1 MRSYNTFT
9 ILLVFAFLSLG
20 FIGIVNHE
28 MWLDELQAWL
38 IARDSSSVVDLF
50 KNLRYEGHPGLWHI
64 GLYLISRWTH
74 NPFSMQVFHLIIATS
89 SIYIFAKFSPFTKSQ
104 KVVFSFGYF
113 PFYEYSIIS
122 RDYALGILLVFCFCA
137 LFSTRTKSYLLLSS
151 ILFLLANTNVYGL
164 IIAITLGLTLIFDYI
179 LCGMR
184 TLVHS
189 SKWDLIISFFIFS
202 LGIVSSLIQI
212 IPPPDASFAANWTTS
227 FQTEQLKIVLAAIAK
242 SYIPIPKFF
251 KYQFWNTSIFSFK
264 QIGTDLGA
272 IFSLGLLVFSLILFA
287 RKPAVFFLYVTG
299 NLGMLLFMYFKYLGT
314 MRHWGHLFVLFITCL
329 WLTSYYTNTEQSIY
343 SDNKNLFSTFYK
355 KITQNGL
362 VYRHKNKIIMA
373 ILYTNLAAGIFAF
386 TMDLYNPF
394 SATKAVT
401 NFVKDQKMENILIVG
416 DVDYINFIGPP
427 LSTYLDRKVYYLGSH
442 KSRFGSFIVWD
453 KNRASATKQ
462 EVYMFFNELNKP
474 ATVKEPDRLL
484 VLNHKLENCSS
495 EKTGQSINK
504 TQLKFEDYCFE
515 FKDLKFAEVAKFANS
530 IIPDENPGFYLYFI
544 QHKQ

>member
-362 VYRHKNKIIMA
+362 VYRHKN
-373 ILYTNLAAGIFAF
+373 
-386 TMDLYNPF
+386 
-394 SATKAVT
+394 
-401 NFVKDQKMENILIVG
+401 
-416 DVDYINFIGPP
+416 
-427 LSTYLDRKVYYLGSH
+427 
-442 KSRFGSFIVWD
+442 
-453 KNRASATKQ
+453 
-462 EVYMFFNELNKP
+462 
-474 ATVKEPDRLL
+474 
-484 VLNHKLENCSS
+484 
-495 EKTGQSINK
+495 
-504 TQLKFEDYCFE
+504 
-515 FKDLKFAEVAKFANS
+515 
-530 IIPDENPGFYLYFI
+530 
-544 QHKQ
+544 